1 MTTPFFNTGGAAFTD
16 MRCVGIKGTSR
27 CKDAQWTQS
36 YSLTFEMKAS
46 DWLAGV
52 MRTVAGELRSAPLE
66 PFEVRLG
73 FYPRDDDVE
82 PYTVDAT
89 ASIKIMPGRDFTSVQ
104 IVAAVEQIC
113 DDNAEVIPLLGVFAP
128 WLNARGAVILRPVRC
143 EDTIDM
149 FEDGKIPPLTLHSQ
163 WHDPVVTD
171 ATGDAL
177 LALLR
182 NGFIDDDD
190 EDSDPDV
197 FVGSAE
203 GDDE

>member
-16 MRCVGIKGTSR
+16 MRCVGIRGVAR
-27 CKDAQWTQS
+27 CRDAQWTQS

-46 DWLAGV
+46 DWLAGI
-52 MRTVAGELRSAPLE
+52 MRTVAGELKSAPLE
-66 PFEVRLG
+66 PIGVRLG
-73 FYPRDDDVE
+73 FYPRDDVE

-89 ASIKIMPGRDFTSVQ
+89 VSVKILPGRDFASVQ
-104 IVAAVEQIC
+104 IVAAVEQVR
-113 DDNAEVIPLLGVFAP
+113 DDNAEVVPLLTVLAP
-128 WLNARGAVILRPVRC
+128 WLNVRGAVILRPVRC

-149 FEDGKIPPLTLHSQ
+149 FEDGKIPPLTLHSP
-163 WHDPVVTD
+163 WNDPVVTD

-177 LALLR
+177 LALLHE
-182 NGFIDDDD
+182 GFVDDD